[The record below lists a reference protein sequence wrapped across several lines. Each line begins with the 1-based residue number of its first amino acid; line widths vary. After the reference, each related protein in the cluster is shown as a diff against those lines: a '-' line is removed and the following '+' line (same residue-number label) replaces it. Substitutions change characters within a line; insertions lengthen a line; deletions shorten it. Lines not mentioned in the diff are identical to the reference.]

1 MPVDDIQRRRKSI
14 RVDPRIGFEMLGYES
29 AALDFVEKMPQWRR
43 AEPMQML
50 DEARAPEPRAG
61 LFLVKGGFWGRN
73 SIVRSHPPMTIHER
87 GRHERPCF
95 VLRGAFTPPAGQKQ
109 TFVARQSCRAPMHRG
124 RQAHKA

>member
-50 DEARAPEPRAG
+50 DVTLVPEPRGDFSLG
-61 LFLVKGGFWGRN
+61 LRLEAIKGYLCVVSF
-73 SIVRSHPPMTIHER
+73 
-87 GRHERPCF
+87 
-95 VLRGAFTPPAGQKQ
+95 GA
-109 TFVARQSCRAPMHRG
+109 
-124 RQAHKA
+124 